1 MFEEHCLK
9 LTFSCEIDIG
19 CEKKIWPMEC
29 WEAPT
34 PGYFNQTRNLT
45 FIRVIMKCNEFW
57 KTPIL
62 ETSDQR
68 EKTISVKLWLDLSLK
83 FLPNIW
89 LSCKLG
95 GWNGQSVD
103 YAFPVELRLILQG
116 DISDFLLGAPK
127 ALRSESQP
135 EEGENYTSCLHHPQN
150 TD

>member
-1 MFEEHCLK
+1 
-9 LTFSCEIDIG
+9 
-19 CEKKIWPMEC
+19 MEC

-68 EKTISVKLWLDLSLK
+68 EKNISVKLWLDLSLK
-83 FLPNIW
+83 FPPNIW

-103 YAFPVELRLILQG
+103 YAFPVELRLMLQG